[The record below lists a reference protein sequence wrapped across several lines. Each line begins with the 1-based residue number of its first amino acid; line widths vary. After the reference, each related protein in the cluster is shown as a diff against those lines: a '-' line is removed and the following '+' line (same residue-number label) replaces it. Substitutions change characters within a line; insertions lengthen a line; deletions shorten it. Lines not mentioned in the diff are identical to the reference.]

1 MQLQSTTTQETAT
14 SAPSGV
20 QEPPAPSK
28 IQEPPESTEAREATP
43 GGEDTESTPS
53 DFDPEHWTQG
63 RVASPK
69 TIKEQK
75 ELAGKGVYLVVATPI
90 GVGTPDI
97 FITSLADPLLSLQE
111 QKDIRKRGGQI
122 LYSLTE
128 DSYDISRMAV
138 DPSLFPPRRS
148 SESPGA
154 GPSGTAP
161 RTNVAV
167 THSANIE
174 GLEGREQETISEILG
189 EISEESSAKESSMGS
204 HHAQIPKKWKLTSS
218 TWTQRSSLTRED
230 EATASEGPTP
240 ERPKC
245 AKVTGKNLAL
255 IKHQAAEATG
265 RPISEF
271 EGPEEEPSQS
281 TATFASSLYGMERG
295 STRVWGG
302 KGHGK
307 GGKRRKKAEPKKKT
321 LEGWEDPQVQRALEG
336 CPPQGVLLRAD
347 EACRQKYGKAKMI
360 NTTKKKAPV
369 AVKTPWNPAVRS
381 AMHAAEKAN
390 AAKGDV
396 KKHGAK
402 KQMNWMK
409 EIHRYQ
415 KSVELLI
422 RKLPFQRVV
431 REIAAEFNIN
441 LQFQG
446 AALRALQE
454 AAERFLV
461 NHFMSANLCSI
472 HAKRC
477 TVMPKDMQLVWKI
490 WED

>member
-1 MQLQSTTTQETAT
+1 MLDTGKGGFTQNY
-14 SAPSGV
+14 
-20 QEPPAPSK
+20 QR
-28 IQEPPESTEAREATP
+28 TERACT
-43 GGEDTESTPS
+43 
-53 DFDPEHWTQG
+53 
-63 RVASPK
+63 
-69 TIKEQK
+69 
-75 ELAGKGVYLVVATPI
+75 KGVYLVVATPI
-90 GVGTPDI
+90 GVGTPNI
-97 FITSLADPLLSLQE
+97 FVTSLADPPLSLQE

-154 GPSGTAP
+154 GSSGTAP

-167 THSANIE
+167 THSADIE
-174 GLEGREQETISEILG
+174 GPEGPEQETISEILG

-204 HHAQIPKKWKLTSS
+204 PHAQIPKKQKLTSS
-218 TWTQRSSLTRED
+218 TQTQRSSLTQED

-240 ERPKC
+240 ERPKR

-302 KGHGK
+302 KGLGK

-321 LEGWEDPQVQRALEG
+321 LEGWEDPQVQRVLEG
-336 CPPQGVLLRAD
+336 HPLQGALLRAD

-360 NTTKKKAPV
+360 HTTKKKAPV
-369 AVKTPWNPAVRS
+369 AVKTPRNPAVRS
-381 AMHAAEKAN
+381 AMHVAEKAN

-402 KQMNWMK
+402 KQTNWMK
-409 EIHRYQ
+409 EVCRYQ

-422 RKLPFQRVV
+422 RKLPFQQVV

-441 LQFQG
+441 L
-446 AALRALQE
+446 
-454 AAERFLV
+454 
-461 NHFMSANLCSI
+461 
-472 HAKRC
+472 
-477 TVMPKDMQLVWKI
+477 
-490 WED
+490 